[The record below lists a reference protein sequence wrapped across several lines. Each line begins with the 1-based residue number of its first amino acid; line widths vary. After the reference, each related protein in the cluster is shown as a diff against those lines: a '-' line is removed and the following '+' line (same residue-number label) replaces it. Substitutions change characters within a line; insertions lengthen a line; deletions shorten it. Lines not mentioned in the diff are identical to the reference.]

1 MLAAGRAVMHL
12 AAMASLCPQ
21 RPLGAMGRRAS
32 RLPPAR
38 LGGLRHM
45 RMAAPAA
52 GGAEPAAA
60 DAPVRSEFLRTMQW
74 RGFIQQA
81 TKLEE
86 LDDKLA
92 TSTVV
97 AYLGFDATASSLHVG
112 SLLQI
117 MLLRHFQVSVAMDRT
132 AATPGHSP

>member
-1 MLAAGRAVMHL
+1 
-12 AAMASLCPQ
+12 
-21 RPLGAMGRRAS
+21 
-32 RLPPAR
+32 
-38 LGGLRHM
+38 
-45 RMAAPAA
+45 
-52 GGAEPAAA
+52 
-60 DAPVRSEFLRTMQW
+60 MQW

-117 MLLRHFQVSVAMDRT
+117 MLLRHFQASVAM
-132 AATPGHSP
+132 G